1 MVRLLITNPPRYRPF
16 GLAQCAFVQPH
27 ANRRDY
33 VTKLPPAVSVCDGC
47 YGRIAFS
54 IHHRWETCRHYAAQ
68 STSAAAEI
76 DVDGHQFGPVIVVC
90 ATSLCL
96 GEFEISQRLKDPFD
110 SVLYEI

>member
-16 GLAQCAFVQPH
+16 GLAQCAFVQPL

-68 STSAAAEI
+68 SRRR
-76 DVDGHQFGPVIVVC
+76 
-90 ATSLCL
+90 
-96 GEFEISQRLKDPFD
+96 QRLMLMDINLDQLLWCEQRRFVWVNLRFRKG
-110 SVLYEI
+110 